1 MKRKKT
7 IERENYIIMRMND
20 WKRESLKNVE
30 QKKMRKKV
38 KYEGKDILYETL
50 IERVRIKKKARKK
63 EE

>member
-1 MKRKKT
+1 MY
-7 IERENYIIMRMND
+7 IECT
-20 WKRESLKNVE
+20 VE

-63 EE
+63 EA